1 MEYAI
6 GKATGIRTSDAEVG
20 ATCLDGKA
28 FPSPTQGFWAA
39 CSIFRGSEEDVLALG
54 FTGGYS
60 GTNASDTFDVVG
72 KGLRHLTDEG
82 CILGVIHNRG
92 LCKVD
97 GPGNRGEGEE
107 EDGKE
112 EVTEGHWV

>member
-28 FPSPTQGFWAA
+28 FPCPTQGFWAA
-39 CSIFRGSEEDVLALG
+39 CSISGGGKEDVLALG
-54 FTGGYS
+54 FAGGYS
-60 GTNASDTFDVVG
+60 GTNASDTLDVVG
-72 KGLRHLTDEG
+72 KGLRHLTDKG
-82 CILGVIHNRG
+82 RILGVIHNRG
-92 LCKVD
+92 LCEVD
-97 GPGNRGEGEE
+97 GPGDWGEGKE